1 MTRLLQSLTL
11 AFLVVAIHV
20 VRAAQRIDASVHL
33 QDALYNR
40 QLQVANMTSD
50 MSSQQRRTPTW
61 LPMTELDDVMSLG
74 PNTALI
80 VTTSATTVQGTH
92 VLRFKETFK
101 GEPVNDAVLTV
112 STDSTEQYV
121 YDASGTL
128 YRDIEKDTDGT
139 RNIDNETALNICL
152 NEAIRDDIS
161 DVTIE
166 PQIFFDSE
174 NHAYPGYLVQYLVLV
189 ESEQRRP
196 ACIVD
201 ARDGRVTT
209 SWDALGTYN
218 GCVGNGTG
226 GNLKI
231 GRIHYGELHK
241 CLDVHR
247 VNNTCYTENRY
258 VKVIHNNGSYNKRRI
273 HYYNIRNASSYDCE
287 EATDQIN
294 GAYSPILDALFY
306 GTTVGRMFEDWYNTT
321 PLDEQITIRVHVG
334 VNLAESFWTGQE
346 VLLGDG
352 NDTLHPLVS
361 IESIAHEIGHAIT
374 EYSSNLL
381 YFNQWGAINEAFS
394 DMMGETAEAYLSRT
408 DWLVGFTTVK
418 NGQPPLRYFENPS
431 ADNHSISHVDNFTD
445 NLNVHYGSGV
455 YRRVFYLLVHDYQQS
470 IKEIFGVFLHANRMY
485 WHHRS
490 DYHSAACDVMKAA
503 YDLGQDGAL
512 FRRAFEEVGIVVCD
526 IQNHI
531 MGLRDSKVYDGI
543 TVARNETPT
552 FLYMIPSYV
561 FDNSVSV
568 NASSS
573 TGDVHI
579 ILTNKRWDVAYEDPQ
594 VLAEGVNLVTARI
607 QSNLTALPL
616 YITLANELNVTLYNV
631 TLEVNA
637 FYM

>member
-11 AFLVVAIHV
+11 VFLVVAIHV
-20 VRAAQRIDASVHL
+20 VRAAQRIDANVHL
-33 QDALYNR
+33 HDALHNR

-50 MSSQQRRTPTW
+50 MSSQQRTTPTW

-74 PNTALI
+74 PNSALM
-80 VTTSATTVQGTH
+80 VMTSATTVHGTH

-128 YRDIEKDTDGT
+128 YRDIENDTDGT

-258 VKVIHNNGSYNKRRI
+258 VKVIDNKGLLNQRRSQPYNFSD
-273 HYYNIRNASSYDCE
+273 AASYDCE
-287 EATDQIN
+287 EATDEIN
-294 GAYSPILDALFY
+294 GAYSPMLDALFY
-306 GTTVGRMFEDWYNTT
+306 GTTVAKCLRTGTT
-321 PLDEQITIRVHVG
+321 
-334 VNLAESFWTGQE
+334 
-346 VLLGDG
+346 
-352 NDTLHPLVS
+352 
-361 IESIAHEIGHAIT
+361 
-374 EYSSNLL
+374 
-381 YFNQWGAINEAFS
+381 
-394 DMMGETAEAYLSRT
+394 
-408 DWLVGFTTVK
+408 
-418 NGQPPLRYFENPS
+418 
-431 ADNHSISHVDNFTD
+431 
-445 NLNVHYGSGV
+445 
-455 YRRVFYLLVHDYQQS
+455 
-470 IKEIFGVFLHANRMY
+470 
-485 WHHRS
+485 
-490 DYHSAACDVMKAA
+490 
-503 YDLGQDGAL
+503 
-512 FRRAFEEVGIVVCD
+512 
-526 IQNHI
+526 
-531 MGLRDSKVYDGI
+531 
-543 TVARNETPT
+543 
-552 FLYMIPSYV
+552 
-561 FDNSVSV
+561 
-568 NASSS
+568 
-573 TGDVHI
+573 
-579 ILTNKRWDVAYEDPQ
+579 
-594 VLAEGVNLVTARI
+594 
-607 QSNLTALPL
+607 LPR
-616 YITLANELNVTLYNV
+616 
-631 TLEVNA
+631 
-637 FYM
+637 